1 MGDFFPWDD
10 IYEGNV
16 FPSGIFEFEIE
27 AIDDGYAGTGK
38 RMPKGR
44 FRCVNPDQLKGMAY
58 FDNFVVGTEETPE
71 DFVAGTFGA
80 KALKAIFKA
89 AQVPQ
94 ATSFEELSKNS
105 IGNRLLIHVNKFI
118 QTKGEYAGRE
128 ENNVVS
134 YYKIGERE
142 VGLTEVAGGGAPAA
156 PAKSSAKM
164 PPVKKDAKA
173 PTKKAKAT
181 LPCGVC
187 GEQIPRDE
195 YAKHVESCTG

>member
-1 MGDFFPWDD
+1 MSDFFPWQD

-27 AIDDGYAGTGK
+27 ALEDGFAGTGK

-44 FRCVNPDQLKGMAY
+44 FRCLGPDQLKGMAY
-58 FDNFVVGTEETPE
+58 FENFVVGTEETPE

-128 ENNVVS
+128 ENNVVA
-134 YYKIGERE
+134 YYKVGERE
-142 VGLTEVAGGGAPAA
+142 VGLTESKGGASVTPG
-156 PAKSSAKM
+156 KSSAKM
-164 PPVKKDAKA
+164 PTSASTVT
-173 PTKKAKAT
+173 PTKKKAT
-181 LPCGVC
+181 LPCAVC
-187 GEQIPRDE
+187 GKQIPKDG
-195 YAKHVESCTG
+195 YAEHVENCKG

>member
-1 MGDFFPWDD
+1 MSDFFPWDD

-27 AIDDGYAGTGK
+27 SLEDGYAGTGK

-44 FRCVNPDQLKGMAY
+44 FRCVSPDQLKGMAY

-89 AQVPQ
+89 GQVPQ
-94 ATSFEELSKNS
+94 ATSFEELSKNA
-105 IGNRLLIHVNKFI
+105 IGNRLLIHINKFI
-118 QTKGEYAGRE
+118 NRTGGEYDGRE
-128 ENNVVS
+128 ENNVVA
-134 YYKIGERE
+134 YYKVGERE
-142 VGLTEVAGGGAPAA
+142 VGLTEDKGKAAAA

-164 PPVKKDAKA
+164 PPVKGGAKA

-195 YAKHVESCTG
+195 YAKHVESCQG